1 MSSVCSDVFSF
12 RDLRGMSPV
21 SLTYHLV
28 AQLSFVLVTLWL
40 CSILEGY
47 LSWTLKGDHF
57 FGCLFLCFVV
67 LGAIHVHTTHSHK
80 TCILHLR
87 RNFSWE
93 LRSCKTFLFYS
104 MNELLYSGVLKVKCT
119 EEKNFFIKM
128 QFILI
133 KQITSIWWNVK
144 LGAPHI
150 TKSPVGLFWQA
161 EPECNIQGARH
172 FYLLAL
178 SSTKLSFGKVLWKII
193 WYLCLDQQT
202 VVTRIIRK

>member
-1 MSSVCSDVFSF
+1 MQC
-12 RDLRGMSPV
+12 LRR
-21 SLTYHLV
+21 L
-28 AQLSFVLVTLWL
+28 FK
-40 CSILEGY
+40 LE
-47 LSWTLKGDHF
+47 SKGDHF
-57 FGCLFLCFVV
+57 FGCLCSVV

-80 TCILHLR
+80 TRILYLQ

-150 TKSPVGLFWQA
+150 TKSPVSLFWQA

-178 SSTKLSFGKVLWKII
+178 SSTKLSFGKKYFEKLYGICALISRLWSLGLLENKSCCVISLGTFI
-193 WYLCLDQQT
+193 NQYFKHWQ
-202 VVTRIIRK
+202 VVI